1 MNIWGTLK
9 TWAQGAWYA
18 ITHPGGPGG
27 GPGVG
32 LFQGIIH
39 LAQLVDWFMRNPFTA
54 VTSVLG
60 LLADIFTGNMQAANN
75 AAARIS
81 SWIWGNQIRP
91 VRDDLQRL
99 LRNLRQWVTGQLDA
113 LWGFAGYVFQQ
124 SEMYARRLFAAEAAA
139 RVRGDKQS
147 QAYTRQQVALVHQVI
162 EREAASGYA
171 QTRHGRISA
180 IEQLLTDLAGR
191 DPVVRALTKRL
202 ATLAADLLGA
212 ESLPERLLAGAL
224 IGQLVKRAGIEAP
237 LAAFTQALLGPL
249 LGDPK
254 PHDLHGVIA
263 DITARLGALEDQ
275 QAQFYRDGGSQ
286 LLQAGSSWRD
296 WTGLGIDAALLAFA
310 AAAAADP
317 AATAREVSAV
327 IRPIGTDTIASAAR
341 LIGKG

>member
-27 GPGVG
+27 GPGVSI
-32 LFQGIIH
+32 FQGIIH

-54 VTSVLG
+54 VTSTLG

-81 SWIWGNQIRP
+81 AWIWGNQVRP
-91 VRDDLQRL
+91 VNDNLLRL
-99 LRNLRQWVTGQLDA
+99 IRNLRQWVTGQLNA
-113 LWGFAGYVFQQ
+113 LWGFAGYVFRE
-124 SEMYARRLFAAEAAA
+124 SEAYARRLFRAEAIA
-139 RVRGDKQS
+139 RMRGDAAGK
-147 QAYTRQQVALVHQVI
+147 AYTRQQVTVLHQVI

-171 QTRHGRISA
+171 QSRHGRISA
-180 IEQLLTDLAGR
+180 IEQLLADLAGR
-191 DPVVRALTKRL
+191 DPAVQAVTRRL
-202 ATLAADLLGA
+202 AVLAADLLGA

-224 IGQLVKRAGIEAP
+224 IGQLVRRAGIEGP

-254 PHDLHGVIA
+254 PHDLHGVIS
-263 DITARLGALEDQ
+263 DITARIGALEDQ

-296 WTGLGIDAALLAFA
+296 WSALPIDAALLAFA
-310 AAAAADP
+310 AAAATAP
-317 AATAREVSAV
+317 AATAREVSAI
-327 IRPIGTDTIASAAR
+327 IRPVGTDTIASVAR
-341 LIGKG
+341 LIGRG